1 MNIGMN
7 AAVLGLLANQRALDV
22 ASHNVANANTPGYSR
37 QRIDMS
43 ATAPQ
48 GAGGF
53 HSRWQGPGNVGTGV
67 AIDQIKRVR
76 DQFIDRQVREES
88 SPLGEAQ
95 VSLDTMTQ
103 IEDIFGEPS
112 ENSLNSLMTRHW
124 DAWHS
129 LSTNPENMAVRTNLR
144 EVGVQLASVFQTL
157 HGKLTDLRQDLNDR
171 IATTVNDINSTTR
184 QIADLN
190 REIASVLASGQNP
203 NDLQDQ
209 RDLLLEGLSEKVDIH
224 VSEVPSTG
232 ALNVYIGGQPLVSN
246 SDAFP
251 LAAVPRLINGFFEVQ
266 YPKTGDQ
273 AQINGGSLKALLD
286 ARNVTMSDTTPGGF
300 IYELN
305 QLAQGVMASVN
316 AAHSTG
322 FGLDGTTGLNFFVGT
337 DASDMEVEPAI
348 ALISDGTILI
358 AAAANDPGSL
368 AGGPGDNGNAL
379 KIAQMR
385 NQLLMSGGTTTIDDY
400 YKGIL
405 TQAGVQGQEAGR
417 RLATQE
423 SLVASVK
430 ERREQVSGVSTDEEM
445 ANVIRFQKAYAAS
458 ARVLTAIDE
467 MLEVLINV
475 GR

>member
-37 QRIDMS
+37 QRIDMVP
-43 ATAPQ
+43 TNPQ

-67 AIDQIKRVR
+67 TVDQIKRVR

-88 SPLGEAQ
+88 SPLGEAH
-95 VSLDTMTQ
+95 VTLDTMTQ

-112 ENSLNSLMTRHW
+112 ESSLGSLMTRYW

-129 LSTNPENMAVRTNLR
+129 LSNNPENMAVRTNLR

-157 HGKLTDLRQDLNDR
+157 HGKLTNLRQDVNDR
-171 IATTVNDINSTTR
+171 IATAVNDVNSTTR

-190 REIASVLASGQNP
+190 REIAAVLASGQNP

-209 RDLLLEGLSEKVDIH
+209 RDLLLEGLSEKIDIH
-224 VSEVPSTG
+224 VVEVPSTG
-232 ALNVYIGGQPLVSN
+232 ALNVYIGGQPLVANDKSF
-246 SDAFP
+246 D
-251 LAAVPRLINGFFEVQ
+251 LAAVPRLLNGFFEVE
-266 YPKTGDQ
+266 YPQTGDT
-273 AQINGGSLKALLD
+273 AAITGGSLKALLD
-286 ARNVTMSDTTPGGF
+286 ARNVTLSDVNAGGF

-348 ALISDGTILI
+348 ALVSDGTILI

-379 KIAQMR
+379 KIAQLR
-385 NQLLMSGGTTTIDDY
+385 NQLLMSGGTATTDEF
-400 YKGIL
+400 YKGLL
-405 TQAGVQGQEAGR
+405 TSAGVQGQEAER
-417 RLATQE
+417 RLTTQE
-423 SLVASVK
+423 TLLASVK
-430 ERREQVSGVSTDEEM
+430 ERREQTSGVSTDEEM

-467 MLEVLINV
+467 MLEILVNV